1 VAQQRIN
8 IFGSLIDTADLP
20 TMVAS
25 LFSPG
30 RFTGC
35 DFQVGG
41 VDLLRITPG
50 SALLPDGVLI
60 IEDEPKTL
68 VIGNSSFAA
77 DYTILYQLE
86 DSSTLGGS
94 PAILR
99 ATSGITKQ
107 SSFTDSVVLGWV
119 RYPGGAVPLSSAH
132 FVQPF
137 PLRVS
142 PKTATYYTSFLP
154 TFKDAVRPANEIGG
168 YPSSQNLEFSNL
180 TSTQTRTLAFGGQGV
195 RITGASVLSP
205 VDLKPIEISST
216 LIPDPDN
223 YIRVQLKKGPVV
235 LFQYDTRAAPTGQ
248 GYIRAGVPALFEKQ
262 TGLDPNSFIL
272 GSNEA
277 LTLVTTRVGNVPDT
291 FGSIAVSY
299 ESPGTSGRWSETSEI
314 LANESVVRWQNI
326 SNMPETYLLSFPFV
340 VASDGQPRKLIARL
354 QVDFNCIF
362 TISIKAGGKKI
373 TLSPSSGIVS
383 NTGTLI
389 TREFDIPVDPS
400 IDWVPASVATVD
412 VEINAQP
419 GRGAALGQLSL
430 ALEPSPFLLFTS

>member
-1 VAQQRIN
+1 MAQQRIN

-30 RFTGC
+30 RFLGC
-35 DFQVGG
+35 DFEVGG
-41 VDLLRITPG
+41 VDLLRVSPG

-77 DYTILYQLE
+77 DYTVLYQLE

-94 PAILR
+94 PATLR
-99 ATSGITKQ
+99 ATAGITKQ
-107 SSFTDSVVLGWV
+107 SSFTDSVVLGWI
-119 RYPGGAVPLSSAH
+119 RYPGGSVPLSSAH

-142 PKTATYYTSFLP
+142 PKTATYYTSFTPNFKNIIRP
-154 TFKDAVRPANEIGG
+154 TNEVGG
-168 YPSSQNLEFSNL
+168 FPSVQNLEFANL
-180 TSTQTRTLAFGGQGV
+180 TQTQTRTLSFGGQRV
-195 RITGASVLSP
+195 RITGGSILSP
-205 VDLKPIEISST
+205 IAIKPIEVSST

-223 YIRVQLKKGPVV
+223 YIRVQLRKGPIVIY
-235 LFQYDTRAAPTGQ
+235 QYDSRQAPVGQ
-248 GYIRAGVPALFEKQ
+248 SFIQANVPALFQKQ
-262 TGLDPNSFIL
+262 ASLDPNSFIL
-272 GSNEA
+272 EANEC
-277 LTLVTTRVGNVPDT
+277 LTLVTTRTGNVPDT
-291 FGSIAVSY
+291 FGSIGISY
-299 ESPGTSGRWSETSEI
+299 ESPATTGRWRESQEI
-314 LANESVVRWQNI
+314 LANETVIRWQNI
-326 SNMPETYLLSFPFV
+326 SNLPESYDLRFPFV
-340 VASDGQPRKLIARL
+340 VASEGQPRKLIARL

-362 TISIKAGGKKI
+362 TISIQAGGKTL

-400 IDWVPASVATVD
+400 ITWIPASVATID
-412 VEINAQP
+412 VKIDAQP
-419 GRGAALGQLSL
+419 GRGASLGQMSL